1 MFMLKRWTQIGTRTG
16 RARSPVFPGPPRS
29 ASPWPSSR
37 TRACTTPRTSP
48 PAVRRR
54 AAADLQTA
62 SSSPSKKAPVRGP
75 FRSESCESD
84 GPWLPGEEQGYGV
97 LGARGSGISSPS
109 DCRRSHFGCQR
120 QFWPI
125 GVSRRPQLGARI
137 LPVGAACLTYRER
150 PQCVLS
156 CRSCRRP
163 RAGASREGSDE
174 RPLSGWSLRGAL
186 PTRQQ
191 RILDV
196 RARRAQEIASPFG
209 GADQGTAIVSG
220 RRRRPGGGQRRMPW
234 APTRG
239 AGPDGRGET
248 AI

>member
-1 MFMLKRWTQIGTRTG
+1 MLKRWTQIGTRTG

-125 GVSRRPQLGARI
+125 GVSRRPRAGCPYLAGWSRLPDLSRAAAMRPD
-137 LPVGAACLTYRER
+137 LPVLPSASSG
-150 PQCVLS
+150 S
-156 CRSCRRP
+156 I
-163 RAGASREGSDE
+163 AGG
-174 RPLSGWSLRGAL
+174 LR
-186 PTRQQ
+186 
-191 RILDV
+191 
-196 RARRAQEIASPFG
+196 
-209 GADQGTAIVSG
+209 
-220 RRRRPGGGQRRMPW
+220 
-234 APTRG
+234 
-239 AGPDGRGET
+239 
-248 AI
+248 